1 MKLIDAD
8 KMKEVFEISGFCGN
22 CKRRGIF
29 GCLEDIRV
37 ADVCICIHEAPTID
51 AVPVVRCKDCAYWQ
65 DNNGGYPHIMC
76 RWNTDE
82 TPDPDDYC
90 SCGER
95 REEDDH

>member
-51 AVPVVRCKDCAYWQ
+51 AVPVVRCKDCKYWEKPYGW
-65 DNNGGYPHIMC
+65 NGWC
-76 RWNTDE
+76 DE
-82 TPDPDDYC
+82 HGIPA
-90 SCGER
+90 
-95 REEDDH
+95 EEDDFCSWAERRDEDDH

>member
-37 ADVCICIHEAPTID
+37 ADVCSYIHEAPDVD
-51 AVPVVRCKDCAYWQ
+51 AIPVEWIKKYEK
-65 DNNGGYPHIMC
+65 
-76 RWNTDE
+76 TDDLAASIYRMLE
-82 TPDPDDYC
+82 AWGVDMSDDE
-90 SCGER
+90 ER
-95 REEDDH
+95 EAQYNDH